1 MTNEITYPSQYKV
14 NAVILDGVTD
24 ALKKRGIK
32 ARVHDCYLDY
42 GANTAWTTI
51 LVDGQDG
58 YGEYQLL
65 CPRVQEALAHLV
77 PDDIIDETD
86 FDDIARM
93 LIEHKGPVETADF
106 IDSMAITAA

>member
-24 ALKKRGIK
+24 AIKKRGVK
-32 ARVHDCYLDY
+32 AQVAECYLD
-42 GANTAWTTI
+42 GGTRTVWTTI

-58 YGEYQLL
+58 LGEYQLL

-86 FDDIARM
+86 FDSIANM

-106 IDSMAITAA
+106 IDSMAVTAA

>member
-32 ARVHDCYLDY
+32 ARVHDCYWDY

-93 LIEHKGPVETADF
+93 LIEHKGPVEIANF

>member
-24 ALKKRGIK
+24 ALKKRGIE